1 MTTKANWW
9 MYDHQRIEG
18 VTHLPRK
25 AKLEP
30 KELKE
35 GRPRLMTVLAVEIM
49 TPSVK
54 AVPQSWTMDRLAR
67 FLTDNEITGSPVT
80 DDHGDIV
87 GIVTL
92 KDITEFRWN
101 TQRSDNTA
109 PLSADEEAEARRLRM
124 VIFEEM
130 GKVPVEVRDIM
141 TPSIL
146 SVDEQTPV
154 RDIADIMMREHLHRI
169 FVTREKKITGIITT
183 YDMLKLISD
192 TDLTRRCTGND

>member
-1 MTTKANWW
+1 
-9 MYDHQRIEG
+9 
-18 VTHLPRK
+18 
-25 AKLEP
+25 
-30 KELKE
+30 
-35 GRPRLMTVLAVEIM
+35 MTVLAYEIM
-49 TPSVK
+49 TPSIK

-80 DDHGDIV
+80 DDAGDIV
-87 GIVTL
+87 GIATL

-101 TQRSDNTA
+101 ASRTDNSENPMTA
-109 PLSADEEAEARRLRM
+109 EEEQEAKRLRM

-141 TPSIL
+141 TPLIL

-154 RDIADIMMREHLHRI
+154 QDIAELMMKEHLHRI
-169 FVTREKKITGIITT
+169 FITRDKKITGIVTT

-192 TDLTRRCTGND
+192 KDLTKCCAGNG

>member
-1 MTTKANWW
+1 
-9 MYDHQRIEG
+9 
-18 VTHLPRK
+18 
-25 AKLEP
+25 
-30 KELKE
+30 
-35 GRPRLMTVLAVEIM
+35 MTVLAYEIM
-49 TPSVK
+49 TPSIK

-80 DDHGDIV
+80 DETGEIV
-87 GIVTL
+87 GIATL

-101 TQRSDNTA
+101 ASRSESDTRMT
-109 PLSADEEAEARRLRM
+109 PEEEHEARRLRM
-124 VIFEEM
+124 AIFEEM

-141 TPSIL
+141 TPIVL

-169 FVTREKKITGIITT
+169 FITKDEKITGIVTT

-192 TDLTRRCTGND
+192 QELTNRCAGNG

>member
-1 MTTKANWW
+1 
-9 MYDHQRIEG
+9 
-18 VTHLPRK
+18 
-25 AKLEP
+25 
-30 KELKE
+30 
-35 GRPRLMTVLAVEIM
+35 MTVLAHEIM
-49 TPSVK
+49 TPSIK

-80 DDHGDIV
+80 DETGEIV
-87 GIVTL
+87 GIATL

-101 TQRSDNTA
+101 ASRSESDARMT
-109 PLSADEEAEARRLRM
+109 PEEEQEARRLRM
-124 VIFEEM
+124 AIFEEM

-141 TPSIL
+141 TPIVL

-169 FVTREKKITGIITT
+169 FITKDDKITGIVTT

-192 TDLTRRCTGND
+192 QELTNRCAGNG

>member
-1 MTTKANWW
+1 
-9 MYDHQRIEG
+9 
-18 VTHLPRK
+18 
-25 AKLEP
+25 
-30 KELKE
+30 
-35 GRPRLMTVLAVEIM
+35 MTVLAYEIM
-49 TPSVK
+49 TPSIK

-80 DDHGDIV
+80 DDKGDIV
-87 GIVTL
+87 GIATL

-101 TQRSDNTA
+101 ANRSENDAELT
-109 PLSADEEAEARRLRM
+109 PEEEAEARRLRM

-141 TPSIL
+141 TPIVL

-154 RDIADIMMREHLHRI
+154 KDIADIMMREHLHRI
-169 FVTREKKITGIITT
+169 FVKKDTKITGIITT

-192 TDLTRRCTGND
+192 QQLANRCAGND

>member
-1 MTTKANWW
+1 
-9 MYDHQRIEG
+9 
-18 VTHLPRK
+18 
-25 AKLEP
+25 
-30 KELKE
+30 
-35 GRPRLMTVLAVEIM
+35 MTVLAYEIM
-49 TPSVK
+49 TPSIK

-80 DDHGDIV
+80 DDDGDIV
-87 GIVTL
+87 GIATL

-101 TQRSDNTA
+101 ANRDE
-109 PLSADEEAEARRLRM
+109 SARTRMTEEEQQEARRLRM

-141 TPSIL
+141 TPIVL

-154 RDIADIMMREHLHRI
+154 QDIADVMMKEHLHRI
-169 FVTREKKITGIITT
+169 FITKGRKITGIVTT

-192 TDLTRRCTGND
+192 TELTKRCAGNG

>member
-1 MTTKANWW
+1 
-9 MYDHQRIEG
+9 
-18 VTHLPRK
+18 
-25 AKLEP
+25 
-30 KELKE
+30 
-35 GRPRLMTVLAVEIM
+35 MTVLAHEIM
-49 TPSVK
+49 TPSIK

-80 DDHGDIV
+80 DETGEIV
-87 GIVTL
+87 GIATL

-101 TQRSDNTA
+101 ASRSESDARMT
-109 PLSADEEAEARRLRM
+109 PEEEQEARRLRM
-124 VIFEEM
+124 AIFEEM

-141 TPSIL
+141 TPIVL

-169 FVTREKKITGIITT
+169 FITRDEKITGIVTT

-192 TDLTRRCTGND
+192 QELTNRCAGNG

>member
-1 MTTKANWW
+1 
-9 MYDHQRIEG
+9 
-18 VTHLPRK
+18 
-25 AKLEP
+25 
-30 KELKE
+30 
-35 GRPRLMTVLAVEIM
+35 MTVLAYEIM
-49 TPSVK
+49 TPSIK
-54 AVPQSWTMDRLAR
+54 AVPQSWTMERLAR

-87 GIVTL
+87 GIATL

-101 TQRSDNTA
+101 ANRNDTDTRLT
-109 PLSADEEAEARRLRM
+109 PEEEQEARRLRM
-124 VIFEEM
+124 AIFEEM

-169 FVTREKKITGIITT
+169 FVTKDKRITGIITT

-192 TDLTRRCTGND
+192 KELTSRCA

>member
-1 MTTKANWW
+1 
-9 MYDHQRIEG
+9 
-18 VTHLPRK
+18 
-25 AKLEP
+25 
-30 KELKE
+30 
-35 GRPRLMTVLAVEIM
+35 MTVLAHEIM

-80 DDHGDIV
+80 DNDGEIV
-87 GIVTL
+87 GIATL
-92 KDITEFRWN
+92 KDITEFRWSSD
-101 TQRSDNTA
+101 RSDRDASLT
-109 PLSADEEAEARRLRM
+109 PEEQAEARRLRM

-141 TPSIL
+141 TPSVL

-154 RDIADIMMREHLHRI
+154 RDIANIMMEEHLHRI
-169 FVTREKKITGIITT
+169 FITRNNKITGIVTT

-192 TDLTRRCTGND
+192 KALAQRCASEDADQPDDR